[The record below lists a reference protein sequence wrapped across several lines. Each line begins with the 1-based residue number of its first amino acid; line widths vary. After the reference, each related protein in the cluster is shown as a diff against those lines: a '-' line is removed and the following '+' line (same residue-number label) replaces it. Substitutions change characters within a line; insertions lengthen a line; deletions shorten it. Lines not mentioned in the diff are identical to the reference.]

1 MHRTLVNW
9 MVEVVVVVMEEEEA
23 SESIATVRV
32 RAVLQMCFLL
42 QMSFKGRQRGGI
54 PPSSVAFFSRW
65 HAASSHASVMCI
77 C

>member
-23 SESIATVRV
+23 CESIATV